1 METGKDMPTLWPG
14 WKTVRLIGR
23 GSFGAV
29 YEIERDMLGEKE
41 KAALKVI
48 TIPQSDG
55 DIREMVSDGY
65 DEESITSTFKE
76 HLKSIVAEYSLMRK
90 LNGSANVVNCDDVRY
105 VQHDDGIG
113 WDIFIKMELLTPLTE
128 ALPLSAPAEEIAR
141 VGRDLCRALVQCR
154 RFDIVHR
161 DIKPQNIFVSPLGDY
176 KLGDFGVAKTVEKT
190 SGGTKIGTYKYMAP
204 EVYNNRPYGA
214 GADIY
219 SLGLVLYWLLNERRL
234 PFLPLPPEKLTT
246 GLEEKARLRRFSGE
260 EIPAPAHGGEELK
273 RIVLK
278 ACAFDP
284 KDRWQSAEDMLRELE
299 KLCHPELFPA
309 SPAAVSAPVGAA
321 AGRSSADDEGTTIGV
336 FKPAAPVPPAPA
348 PVSPAP
354 AGAGVPDGPSPDDG
368 DGTIGVFS
376 RKIDKT
382 PAPASAG
389 AGVPDG
395 LSVDGEDG
403 TIGVFSRKIDKT
415 PAPASAEA
423 GVPDGPSVDDDATV
437 PVATYTPRAQK
448 AAPAEAPKK
457 KFPLWIPIVGVLAVA
472 AILLL
477 VLLPKNGPTPAATQ
491 TPTPASAPAPTP
503 WVEGDWD
510 WSLDDGVL
518 TVYGTGSMANYEWGE
533 APWYEM
539 RVSIRRVVI
548 GNGIT
553 EIGSYAFAQCSLE
566 SVEIPSSVTTI
577 GDYAFAWCQ
586 SLSSVEIPE
595 GVTTVGHDAFWNCN
609 GLMSVTIPSSVT
621 SIGERAFCAGSNLAE
636 IKVDPGNTRYR
647 SEDGVLFTG
656 DGETLLCYPAK
667 KADESYRIPSGVTTV
682 SANAFSGS
690 GFLVSV
696 EIPSSV
702 TVIDGGAFESCTA
715 LRSVELPEGV
725 TTVGVSAFWNCTGLV
740 SASIPS
746 SVTSIG
752 DGAFAFCGKLKAI
765 EVDPG
770 NPWYKEEGG
779 VLFSSD
785 GSSLLCYPAGKTG
798 KSYKIPSGVTAIGNY
813 AFSCCTAL
821 RSVTIPS
828 SVTAIGYDAFYY
840 CQSLASVE
848 IPEGMTAIGE
858 WAFESCAALRSVK
871 IPSSV
876 TTVSRGAFYGC
887 DALKDVYYAGS
898 AEQWAAVYV
907 DEYND
912 PLLNATIRF
921 NSK

>member
-65 DEESITSTFKE
+65 DEESITSTFRE

-128 ALPLSAPAEEIAR
+128 ALPLSASAGEIAR

-284 KDRWQSAEDMLRELE
+284 QDRWQSAEYMLRERE

-309 SPAAVSAPVGAA
+309 SPAAAGTVSAGAGVPGGPSADDEDTGRNSLFPPASVRVGVPD
-321 AGRSSADDEGTTIGV
+321 GPSADDEGTTIGV

-348 PVSPAP
+348 PVSPVP
-354 AGAGVPDGPSPDDG
+354 ARADAPDGPSPDDG
-368 DGTIGVFS
+368 DGTIGVF
-376 RKIDKT
+376 
-382 PAPASAG
+382 G
-389 AGVPDG
+389 
-395 LSVDGEDG
+395 
-403 TIGVFSRKIDKT
+403 RKIDKT

-423 GVPDGPSVDDDATV
+423 GAPGGPSSDGDGTTIGVFNPAAPVPRAPTPTPEEDATV
-437 PVATYTPRAQK
+437 PVATNTSHAQK

-457 KFPLWIPIVGVLAVA
+457 KVPLWSPIVGVLAAA

-477 VLLPKNGPTPAATQ
+477 VLLPKNRSTPDV
-491 TPTPASAPAPTP
+491 TPTPTPTPNPVTTPVPTPAPTP
-503 WVEGDWD
+503 WTEDDWT

-518 TVYGTGSMANYEWGE
+518 TISGTGNVDVGNYGDDR
-533 APWYEM
+533 PWLQEQE
-539 RVSIRRVVI
+539 SIDRVVI
-548 GNGIT
+548 GDGISG
-553 EIGSYAFAQCSLE
+553 IGGYAFWYCTGLS

-577 GDYAFAWCQ
+577 GSSAFQWCT
-586 SLSSVEIPE
+586 SLTSVTIPEGVTTIGFDAFRYCTGLSSVEIPSSVTSISSGAFSGCDSLASVEIPSSVTAIGGSAFESCTSLTSVTIPEGVTTIGGSAFKGCSALLSVEIPE
-595 GVTTVGHDAFWNCN
+595 GVTTIGHKAFW
-609 GLMSVTIPSSVT
+609 G
-621 SIGERAFCAGSNLAE
+621 CARLS
-636 IKVDPGNTRYR
+636 
-647 SEDGVLFTG
+647 
-656 DGETLLCYPAK
+656 
-667 KADESYRIPSGVTTV
+667 
-682 SANAFSGS
+682 
-690 GFLVSV
+690 SV

-702 TVIDGGAFESCTA
+702 TVIYNSVFEECT
-715 LRSVELPEGV
+715 EL
-725 TTVGVSAFWNCTGLV
+725 
-740 SASIPS
+740 
-746 SVTSIG
+746 
-752 DGAFAFCGKLKAI
+752 K
-765 EVDPG
+765 
-770 NPWYKEEGG
+770 
-779 VLFSSD
+779 
-785 GSSLLCYPAGKTG
+785 
-798 KSYKIPSGVTAIGNY
+798 
-813 AFSCCTAL
+813 
-821 RSVTIPS
+821 SVTIP
-828 SVTAIGYDAFYY
+828 T
-840 CQSLASVE
+840 
-848 IPEGMTAIGE
+848 
-858 WAFESCAALRSVK
+858 
-871 IPSSV
+871 SV

-887 DALKDVYYAGS
+887 DALKDVYYTGS
-898 AEQWAAVYV
+898 AEQWAAVSIEG
-907 DEYND
+907 DND
-912 PLLNATIRF
+912 PLLNATIHF